1 MSLPTNTDD
10 LLERIVALRE
20 APSEPE
26 GDTDVAEVVR
36 GVIDSLE
43 GDLTKNDLKLFRE
56 LEELA
61 GYIAGARME
70 IAALRPDQISSQHIP
85 QATDE
90 LDAIVSATEDAT
102 NKIMEAAEKIEKIAP
117 ELAESH
123 NEALCAAVTNIYEAC
138 GFQDITGQRISKIVN
153 TLRHIEAKVEGLV
166 AFFSDE
172 IEKYQ
177 AANPDS
183 DIKGEPTGD
192 DSELVHGP
200 QLDGDAQSQAEIDV
214 LLASFD

>member
-1 MSLPTNTDD
+1 MSLANNTED
-10 LLERIVALRE
+10 LLQRIVALRA
-20 APSEPE
+20 APSEPA
-26 GDTDVAEVVR
+26 GDADIAEIVR

-43 GDLTKNDLKLFRE
+43 GDLTKSDLKLFRE

-61 GYIAGARME
+61 GYIAGARQE

-90 LDAIVSATEDAT
+90 LDAIVASTEDAT
-102 NKIMEAAEKIEKIAP
+102 HKIMEAAEQIEAIAP

-123 NEALCAAVTNIYEAC
+123 NEALCTAVTNIYEAC
-138 GFQDITGQRISKIVN
+138 GFQDLTGQRISKIVK
-153 TLRHIEAKVEGLV
+153 TLRHIENKVEGLV
-166 AFFSDE
+166 VLFSDE
-172 IEKYQ
+172 IEKYR

-183 DIKGEPTGD
+183 DMEPESTGD
-192 DSELVHGP
+192 DGELAHGP
-200 QLDGDAQSQAEIDV
+200 QLDGEAQSQAEIDA